1 MGTVSFHVDWLGVFA
16 FVLKPILTVAIW
28 YAADGLLKKLR
39 NKSSFI
45 DRLFLRH
52 AHSKSSRHTLEQRI
66 ETFNGLFVQ
75 ILRILNAV
83 FFIFILLGNFKIDAK
98 PLLAGIGVV
107 GLGLSLA
114 AQNILRD
121 FLNGLFI
128 VIEDQYNVGDVV
140 TIGGASGTVEA
151 FTMRATRLRAADGK
165 LITIPNGTVSQVTN
179 STKDYAVATVNVGVS
194 YDADPRRVLEI
205 LGRCGKILRE
215 RMPEQVVA
223 DPTPQGIVDFRDNDL
238 LMRVL
243 ARTEPGEQWAVERA
257 LRIIIKEEFDKEGI
271 EIPFAQVVHH
281 IADDAP
287 KLEVE
292 VETPAGGGKKRE
304 KPAEA

>member
-1 MGTVSFHVDWLGVFA
+1 MSTVSFNVDWMGILL
-16 FVLKPILTVAIW
+16 FVLKPVLTVAVW
-28 YAADGLLKKLR
+28 YVVDGLLKKLHG
-39 NKSSFI
+39 KSSFI
-45 DRLFLRH
+45 DRLFVRH
-52 AHSKSSRHTLEQRI
+52 AHSKSSRHIVEQRI
-66 ETFNGLFVQ
+66 KTFKGLFVQ
-75 ILRILNAV
+75 SLRILNAV
-83 FFIFILLGNFKIDAK
+83 FFIFILLGNFHIDAK

-140 TIGGASGTVEA
+140 TIGGATGTVEA
-151 FTMRATRLRAADGK
+151 FTLRATRLRAADGR
-165 LITIPNGTVSQVTN
+165 LITIPNGSVAQVTN

-194 YDADPRRVLEI
+194 YDADIPQVMSV

-215 RMPEQVVA
+215 RMPEQVIA
-223 DPTPQGIVDFRDNDL
+223 DPTPQGIIDFRDNDL

-243 ARTEPGEQWAVERA
+243 AKTEPGEQWAVERA
-257 LRIIIKEEFDKEGI
+257 LRIIIKEEFAKDGI

-292 VETPAGGGKKRE
+292 VETPVQDERKRSKKNE
-304 KPAEA
+304 D